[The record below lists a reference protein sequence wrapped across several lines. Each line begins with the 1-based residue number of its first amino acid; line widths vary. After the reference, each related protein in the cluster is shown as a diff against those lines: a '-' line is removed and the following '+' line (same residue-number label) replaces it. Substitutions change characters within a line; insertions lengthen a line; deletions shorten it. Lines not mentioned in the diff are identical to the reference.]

1 MLVPIARRATYDQ
14 TYAFAERVAR
24 VLEDRHPG
32 LVTTEWLK
40 RKREGVLVDHR
51 QNARGKTIAS
61 VYSVRPKP
69 GAPVSTPLRWDEL
82 THDLRPRHF
91 GMREALE
98 RVERHGDLFAP
109 VLAGGQALGRA
120 MKKSRSSRQTSQN
133 SWFHSSRGSTIAS
146 TPVGL
151 TAPWPG

>member
-1 MLVPIARRATYDQ
+1 MLVPIARRATYER

-24 VLEDRHPG
+24 RLEERHPG

-40 RKREGVLVDHR
+40 HKREGVLVDHR

-82 THDLRPRHF
+82 TEDLTPRRF

-98 RVERHGDLFAP
+98 RVEEHGDLFEP

-120 MKKSRSSRQTSQN
+120 LEKLRS
-133 SWFHSSRGSTIAS
+133 
-146 TPVGL
+146 
-151 TAPWPG
+151 

>member
-1 MLVPIARRATYDQ
+1 ML
-14 TYAFAERVAR
+14 
-24 VLEDRHPG
+24 L
-32 LVTTEWLK
+32 
-40 RKREGVLVDHR
+40 DHR

-82 THDLRPRHF
+82 TEDVTPRRF

-98 RVERHGDLFAP
+98 RVEEHGDLFGP

-120 MKKSRSSRQTSQN
+120 LKRLR
-133 SWFHSSRGSTIAS
+133 
-146 TPVGL
+146 
-151 TAPWPG
+151 

>member
-1 MLVPIARRATYDQ
+1 MLVPIARRATFEQ
-14 TYAFAERVAR
+14 TYAFTERVAR
-24 VLEDRHPG
+24 GLEERHPG

-51 QNARGKTIAS
+51 QNAGGRRSPRSTRYGRS
-61 VYSVRPKP
+61 R

-82 THDLRPRHF
+82 TNDLTPRQF

-98 RVERHGDLFAP
+98 RVERHGDLFEP

-120 MKKSRSSRQTSQN
+120 PEEAALVGT
-133 SWFHSSRGSTIAS
+133 GSHG
-146 TPVGL
+146 P
-151 TAPWPG
+151 APAGDA